1 MKCFPCRP
9 APNYLNLVEREALP
23 LRADLS
29 RGEYAKRGKRS
40 ICCFGLQQAGCHVG
54 RDRVL
59 IASWKLYCCLKNYQ
73 TLTDC
78 AGYNW
83 AARSES
89 WGEDLQAAGSVRRSQ
104 ANIGGAKHIRPL
116 TLKHLIRSVLSARRS
131 GKSLLVCGS
140 AGRRLFWLISKRFRV
155 VLNWPVEKKNMLS
168 NDGRKHLKTVN
179 SEQCSLQLRGSLV
192 SLRLEG
198 TNFPHLC
205 SVKASLS
212 VIPSYKIA
220 NTFAIAFQRWLSW
233 ATVTGSGGQNDL
245 KNTQNNN

>member
-155 VLNWPVEKKNMLS
+155 VLNWPVEKKKYAVKWRAETS
-168 NDGRKHLKTVN
+168 EDG
-179 SEQCSLQLRGSLV
+179 Q
-192 SLRLEG
+192 
-198 TNFPHLC
+198 
-205 SVKASLS
+205 
-212 VIPSYKIA
+212 
-220 NTFAIAFQRWLSW
+220 QRAVLP
-233 ATVTGSGGQNDL
+233 AVTGEPCQPQAGRNQLSPSLLGKGFSVCYPFIQDCQHFCYCFPTMIVL
-245 KNTQNNN
+245 SHCHW

>member
-9 APNYLNLVEREALP
+9 APNYLNLAEREALL

-40 ICCFGLQQAGCHVG
+40 ICCFGSQQAGCHVG

-131 GKSLLVCGS
+131 GKSLARL
-140 AGRRLFWLISKRFRV
+140 AGQRDDAYSGLFQ
-155 VLNWPVEKKNMLS
+155 N
-168 NDGRKHLKTVN
+168 
-179 SEQCSLQLRGSLV
+179 
-192 SLRLEG
+192 
-198 TNFPHLC
+198 
-205 SVKASLS
+205 
-212 VIPSYKIA
+212 
-220 NTFAIAFQRWLSW
+220 
-233 ATVTGSGGQNDL
+233 GSGL
-245 KNTQNNN
+245 C